1 MSSLL
6 DEPRDRRRRRTRA
19 AVLDAAA
26 ELFSRNGF
34 RATSVDAIAS
44 HADVAL
50 TSLYG
55 NFPDG
60 KAEVYAVVAC
70 RLAREHAERMGR
82 SVERTGG
89 GAPTARAAF
98 EEYVRFHR
106 DEPLAFRMLGLAD
119 VSEVHGDVVDQA
131 RSEIGRVLA
140 GVADDVIDAI
150 DSADPAARSSVLLAW
165 AAINGVL
172 ALELRGHI
180 DAATSDSLLG
190 DAVELHVA
198 RVAQVCEV

>member
-34 RATSVDAIAS
+34 RGTSVDAIAAN
-44 HADVAL
+44 ADVAL

-70 RLAREHAERMGR
+70 RLARDHAERMRR
-82 SVERTGG
+82 SVEGTGG

-131 RSEIGRVLA
+131 RSEIARALT

-172 ALELRGHI
+172 ALEQRGHI
-180 DAATSDSLLG
+180 GAATSDSLLA

-198 RVAQVCEV
+198 RVAQVSDV

>member
-26 ELFSRNGF
+26 ELFSRSGF
-34 RATSVDAIAS
+34 RGTSVDAIAA

-70 RLAREHAERMGR
+70 RLARDHAERMRR
-82 SVERTGG
+82 SVEGTGG
-89 GAPTARAAF
+89 GAQTARAAF
-98 EEYVRFHR
+98 EEYARFHR

-119 VSEVHGDVVDQA
+119 VSAVHGDVVDQA
-131 RSEIGRVLA
+131 RSEIARVLV

-150 DSADPAARSSVLLAW
+150 DSDDPSARSSVLLAW

-172 ALELRGHI
+172 ALEQRGHI
-180 DAATSDSLLG
+180 DAATSDSLLA

-198 RVAQVCEV
+198 RVAQVSDV